1 MSDILKRRVNTQRF
15 QKALSAYLINS
26 HILALVQDENGDLK
40 EGGFL
45 DYFLIN
51 SNKFSKEEFEDYVK
65 FCKAYDYLSPLVFDS
80 CFKTKTV
87 SVQQVLTA
95 THANIIFKYKFNDPK
110 FQRWQEHVLD
120 ILTFQD
126 LTDTI

>member
-65 FCKAYDYLSPLVFDS
+65 F
-80 CFKTKTV
+80 
-87 SVQQVLTA
+87 
-95 THANIIFKYKFNDPK
+95 
-110 FQRWQEHVLD
+110 
-120 ILTFQD
+120 
-126 LTDTI
+126 